1 MCIMASCLSPNWSV
15 FDIDQSQT
23 LQVAVQEAHAR
34 SQPLAIR
41 GGGSKTF
48 YGRQTSACDLLDLG
62 GHRGIIDYAPNELFI
77 TLRAGTSLQALEA
90 QLAEAG
96 QMLPFEPPHFGPT
109 ATIGGTLACGF
120 SGPRRPYA
128 GSARDMVL
136 GMRILNGQGEIL
148 RFGGQVMKNV
158 AGYDVSRLMVGALG
172 TLGVLLEVSLKVLP
186 RPDSTVTLVWP
197 MDPVTAVQRMNDWA
211 GQPLPLSATAYDGEH
226 LYIRLSGTG
235 SAVRAAQTRLGG
247 ERLPD
252 AEAAAFWVALREQRN
267 DFFQGD
273 APLWRLAVAPA
284 TPPLPLGDQTLIEWG
299 GGQRWLRGARDA
311 TALRQL
317 AAEHGGHATLFR
329 GGDRRGEVFHPL
341 APPLLA
347 MHQRLKAAFDPRAI
361 LNSGRL
367 YATL

>member
-1 MCIMASCLSPNWSV
+1 MCIMAGCLSPNWSV
-15 FDIDQSQT
+15 FDMDQSQT
-23 LQVAVQEAHAR
+23 LQAIVQEAHAR
-34 SQPLAIR
+34 SRPLAIR
-41 GGGSKTF
+41 GGGSKAF
-48 YGRQTSACDLLDLG
+48 YGRQTPECDRLDLS
-62 GHRGIIDYAPNELFI
+62 GHQGIVDYAPNELFI
-77 TLRAGTSLQALEA
+77 TLRAGTPLQVLEA
-90 QLAEAG
+90 QLSEAG
-96 QMLPFEPPHFGPT
+96 QILPFEPPHFGPA

-128 GSARDMVL
+128 GSARDTVL

-186 RPDSTVTLVWP
+186 RPDHAVTLVQRV
-197 MDPVTAVQRMNDWA
+197 DPATAVQRMNLWA

-252 AEAAAFWVALREQRN
+252 AEAAAFWVALREQRHV
-267 DFFQGD
+267 FFQGD

-284 TPPLPLGDQTLIEWG
+284 TPPLPLAGQTLVEWG
-299 GGQRWLRGARDA
+299 GGQRWLRGVRDA

-317 AAEHGGHATLFR
+317 VAEHGGHATLFR
-329 GGDRRGEVFHPL
+329 GGDRHDEVFHPL
-341 APPLLA
+341 TPPLLA
-347 MHQRLKAAFDPRAI
+347 VQQRLKAAFDPRAV
-361 LNSGRL
+361 LNPGHL
-367 YATL
+367 YVVL

>member
-1 MCIMASCLSPNWSV
+1 PA
-15 FDIDQSQT
+15 
-23 LQVAVQEAHAR
+23 
-34 SQPLAIR
+34 
-41 GGGSKTF
+41 
-48 YGRQTSACDLLDLG
+48 
-62 GHRGIIDYAPNELFI
+62 
-77 TLRAGTSLQALEA
+77 
-90 QLAEAG
+90 
-96 QMLPFEPPHFGPT
+96 

-299 GGQRWLRGARDA
+299 GGQRWLRGALDA

-329 GGDRRGEVFHPL
+329 GGNRRGEVFHPL

-347 MHQRLKAAFDPRAI
+347 IQQRLKAAFDPRGI